1 MLVNPISASAST
13 PVDAGARV
21 VPAVNPLTRVAAT
34 DGDAARQRQE
44 TDASGPN
51 QADRDAVQKAA
62 ESLNE
67 HMLLRRAELH
77 FHVDEESRRLVVTV
91 TDSRDGTVIRQ
102 VPSEEALRLA
112 QALQNETPQLFKQ
125 TA

>member
-1 MLVNPISASAST
+1 MLVQPLSASAST

-21 VPAVNPLTRVAAT
+21 VPAVNPLTPIAAT
-34 DGDAARQRQE
+34 DADTARQRQE
-44 TDASGPN
+44 TDAPESSPSE
-51 QADRDAVQKAA
+51 RDAVFKAA

>member
-1 MLVNPISASAST
+1 
-13 PVDAGARV
+13 
-21 VPAVNPLTRVAAT
+21 
-34 DGDAARQRQE
+34 
-44 TDASGPN
+44 
-51 QADRDAVQKAA
+51 
-62 ESLNE
+62 
-67 HMLLRRAELH
+67 LLRRAELH